1 MSDDPHPEPG
11 ASRTW
16 LNKLVDP
23 LRTRLAAVV
32 HPGARNRQDLIRYV
46 HDAESRHL
54 IDVDTAAMM
63 EGAVLVSESKVLD
76 IMVPRSEMA
85 FIEADAT
92 PAEFLPGVIESA
104 HSRFPVLDAKHE
116 KVLGILLAK
125 DLLPLAADPTQD
137 FDIRDI
143 LRPAVFVPES
153 KRLNILL
160 REFRQSRNHLAIV
173 IDEYGGIAGLVS
185 IEDVIEQIVGEID
198 DEYDVDDEEFIRVHR
213 ANRYTIKGRTPIAT
227 FNEYFKA
234 KFSDREYDTVG
245 GLVVHEFGRLPE
257 RGDEI
262 EFAGFHFKVL
272 RADPRRVNV
281 LRVMRSGD
289 TRAADG
295 RGPSGDDG

>member
-1 MSDDPHPEPG
+1 MTDEPHPEPG
-11 ASRTW
+11 AARGW
-16 LNKLVDP
+16 FNRLIDP
-23 LRTRLAAVV
+23 LRKRLAAIL
-32 HPGARNRQDLIRYV
+32 HPGARNRLDLTRYV

-63 EGAVLVSESKVLD
+63 EGAVLVSETKVLD
-76 IMVPRSEMA
+76 IMVPRSEMV

-92 PAEFLPGVIESA
+92 PAEFLPNVIESA

-116 KVLGILLAK
+116 KVIGILLAK
-125 DLLPLAADPTQD
+125 DLLTLAAEPDRP
-137 FDIRDI
+137 FNIRDI
-143 LRPAVFVPES
+143 LRPTVFVPES

-213 ANRYTIKGRTPIAT
+213 ANRYTVKGRTPIAV
-227 FNEYFKA
+227 FNEYFKSQ
-234 KFSDREYDTVG
+234 FSDREYDTIG

-257 RGDEI
+257 RGDQI
-262 EFAGFHFKVL
+262 EFGGFHFKVL

-289 TRAADG
+289 ARAADA
-295 RGPSGDDG
+295 RGNAGEDG